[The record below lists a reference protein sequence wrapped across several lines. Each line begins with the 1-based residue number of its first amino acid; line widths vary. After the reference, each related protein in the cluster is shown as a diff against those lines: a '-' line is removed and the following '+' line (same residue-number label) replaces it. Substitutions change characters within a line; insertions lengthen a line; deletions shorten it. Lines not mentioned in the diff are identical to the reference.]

1 MKKILITGGN
11 GFLGSNTVRQFIHM
25 GYQVMVLVKK
35 SDSSMVKTAQ
45 LPDVSNSQSQL
56 STSSKKFRFVS
67 GPQGN
72 SANSKKISIK
82 KVKQH

>member
-35 SDSSMVKTAQ
+35 SD
-45 LPDVSNSQSQL
+45 
-56 STSSKKFRFVS
+56 R
-67 GPQGN
+67 
-72 SANSKKISIK
+72 ISDILCDIEFIECQDSYIK
-82 KVKQH
+82 HKENK